1 MAHDTLP
8 ERPGPGTGDEPAE
21 PVPAGPESGTATATA
36 EAPPEPATTAP
47 APKPAAA
54 EPAATGG
61 TAGAET
67 VEASGTAGTART
79 ADPAGGT
86 ETAPDAAEKAAE
98 APAGRWAIIRRGG
111 RAGWPRTA
119 VTVVAGLLLWLAFP
133 PVDLPYL
140 AFPAIALLTL
150 AWRGVP
156 ARTAAWLGFVG
167 GAVFFLPVLEG
178 IHKVGWD
185 GWVLLSLVQA
195 LYLIPLA
202 AGTAVVTRLPAWPLW
217 TAAGWV
223 AEEALRGRQ
232 PFGGFPWAR
241 LAFSQTATPL
251 TPYASL
257 GGAPLVTFLTALVGG
272 LLAYAAVVLWR
283 LRGRDGALRGPVLGA
298 TAAVALAA
306 LVVGGGLA
314 IPVPTSGKPV
324 TVAVVQGNVPRLG
337 LDFLGQRRAVLDNH
351 VRETRKLADEIRA
364 GKVARPQLVIWPENA
379 SDLDPF
385 TEPDAYGAIDGAVR
399 AVGVPVLVGALVDT
413 PDGKRVENRGIVW
426 DPKTGP
432 GNYYVKRHPVP
443 FGEYLPFRDLLTKL
457 ITRFQRISRD
467 FVKGDRSG
475 VMKLGPI
482 TIGDVICFE
491 VAYDKETR
499 DSAPGNVM
507 VVQTNNATYGE
518 TSLPPQQI
526 AMSRLRAVEH
536 GRTVLVAA
544 TSGISAIV
552 APDGRMIAK
561 SREFVPALQV
571 ATVPAR
577 TSTTMADRLGALP
590 EWALTIA
597 ALGAVAAALGL
608 ARRRRTAIAPLP
620 QGPTGRDSVRDS
632 VRDAART
639 DDEEN

>member
-8 ERPGPGTGDEPAE
+8 ERQPGPRTGDD
-21 PVPAGPESGTATATA
+21 
-36 EAPPEPATTAP
+36 
-47 APKPAAA
+47 PAAA
-54 EPAATGG
+54 
-61 TAGAET
+61 GA
-67 VEASGTAGTART
+67 
-79 ADPAGGT
+79 ADPAEGR
-86 ETAPDAAEKAAE
+86 DADAG
-98 APAGRWAIIRRGG
+98 PASGPGEGRWARIRRGG
-111 RAGWPRTA
+111 RAGWPRHA
-119 VTVVAGLLLWLAFP
+119 VTATAGLLLWLAFP

-140 AFPAIALLTL
+140 GPLAVALLTL

-195 LYLIPLA
+195 LYFIPLA

-272 LLAYAAVVLWR
+272 LIAYAAVTAWR
-283 LRGRDGALRGPVLGA
+283 LRRDVRPATGQDTEQGGEQGGELGAVQNGPSGRGRGLRGPLLG
-298 TAAVALAA
+298 AAVALVLAG
-306 LVVGGGLA
+306 LVVGGGTA
-314 IPVPTSGKPV
+314 IPTPASGRPV

-351 VRETRKLADEIRA
+351 VRETKKLAADVRA
-364 GKVARPQLVIWPENA
+364 GRVARPQLVIWPENA

-385 TEPDAYGAIDGAVR
+385 TEPDAFQAIDGAVR
-399 AVGVPVLVGALVDT
+399 DIGVPVLVGALVDT
-413 PDGKRVENRGIVW
+413 PDGTKVENRGIVW
-426 DPKTGP
+426 DPRTGP
-432 GNYYVKRHPVP
+432 GDYYVKRHPVP
-443 FGEYLPFRDLLTKL
+443 FGEYLPFRDVLTKL

-467 FVKGDRSG
+467 FVKGNRSG
-475 VMKLGPI
+475 VMRLGPI
-482 TIGDVICFE
+482 TVGDVICFE

-552 APDGRMIAK
+552 APDGRMIARSK
-561 SREFVPALQV
+561 EFVPAVQV
-571 ATVPAR
+571 AAVPAR
-577 TSTTMADRLGALP
+577 TSTTMADRVGALP
-590 EWALTIA
+590 EWALTLT

-608 ARRRRTAIAPLP
+608 ARRRRTAAPAD
-620 QGPTGRDSVRDS
+620 GPAPAPAPDPAPDPERAPEPDPAQDAAGRDAAPADVRDTGGQ
-632 VRDAART
+632 ART